1 MSLSHNP
8 FKEPGEHKAP
18 KDVKISQTYD
28 PHPTHYK
35 TGYEFFKNKNFQKFN
50 KSPVNAVIN
59 VTKSLEAKK
68 G

>member
-8 FKEPGEHKAP
+8 FKEPGAHKAP

-35 TGYEFFKNKNFQKFN
+35 TGYEFFKNKNFQKF
-50 KSPVNAVIN
+50 
-59 VTKSLEAKK
+59 
-68 G
+68 